1 MMIRVSDN
9 DCTLYNMLSIVIT
22 ATIAQLSCTYVP
34 ETMLTLLNDTVL
46 FQTLGGGSHYYFHLK
61 NERKTQNR

>member
-1 MMIRVSDN
+1 M
-9 DCTLYNMLSIVIT
+9 LYNMLSIVIT
-22 ATIAQLSCTYVP
+22 ATITQLSSTYVP

-46 FQTLGGGSHYYFHLK
+46 FQTLGGGGYYYFHLK